1 MRRRDDDKIE
11 VKINHTERV
20 FIIKECIAFLI
31 EG

>member
-11 VKINHTERV
+11 VKINHAERV